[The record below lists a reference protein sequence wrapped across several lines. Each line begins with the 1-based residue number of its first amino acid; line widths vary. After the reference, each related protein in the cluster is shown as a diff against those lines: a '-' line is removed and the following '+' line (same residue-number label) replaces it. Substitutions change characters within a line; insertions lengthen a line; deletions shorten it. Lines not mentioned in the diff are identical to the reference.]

1 MKNHL
6 FLAFSMLLIYSCSE
20 GIEVSQSSTVDAA
33 VKSTSF
39 DRDPFESNYKPL
51 ASERT
56 LIKSVNLYDG
66 LGNEFSNFDVLF
78 DNGIIEEIGKD
89 IVDGDATIIDAKG
102 KWLTPGIIDI
112 HSHMGVYPAPGVR
125 TSSDGNEATSPIT
138 AEVWAE
144 HSVWTQDPQFSL
156 ALKGGVTAFHVLPG
170 SANLMGG
177 RGATFKNIPR
187 NTIHDMKFPGAP
199 HSLKMACGENP
210 KRVYGNRGSAPSTRM
225 GNMAGYRKAWINAS
239 DYQRRK
245 NEYTSKS
252 DEAKELIDPPK
263 RNLELDT
270 LAGVLDGEI
279 LVQNHCYRADEMAM
293 MIEMSKEFDYKITAF
308 HHAVEAYKIADL
320 LADEGICGALWADWW
335 GFKHEAYDMVP
346 ANIAIVD
353 QARGGKGCAIVHSDD
368 EVGIQHLNQEAAK
381 ALSAGLR
388 AGYEISKARA
398 IKWITSNPAKAAG
411 ILDQTGT
418 IEIGKDADLVIWSK
432 NPFSVYAL
440 AEYVFIDGAEA
451 FVRGEKQTQPVTD
464 FDLGIINPS
473 ASQSRGCKS
482 FICRIKSWL

>member
-89 IVDGDATIIDAKG
+89 IVDGNATIIDAKG

-473 ASQSRGCKS
+473 DERAS
-482 FICRIKSWL
+482 L

>member
-6 FLAFSMLLIYSCSE
+6 FLAFYMLLIYSCSE

-78 DNGIIEEIGKD
+78 DNGIIVEIGKD

-177 RGATFKNIPR
+177 RGATFKNVPR

-473 ASQSRGCKS
+473 DERAS
-482 FICRIKSWL
+482 L

>member
-388 AGYEISKARA
+388 AGYEITKARA

-473 ASQSRGCKS
+473 DERAS
-482 FICRIKSWL
+482 L